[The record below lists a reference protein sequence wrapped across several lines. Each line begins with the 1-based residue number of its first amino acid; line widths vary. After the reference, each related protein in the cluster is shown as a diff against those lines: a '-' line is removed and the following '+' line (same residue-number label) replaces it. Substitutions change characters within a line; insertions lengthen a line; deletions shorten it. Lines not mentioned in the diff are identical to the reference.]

1 MNQIL
6 ATLAEIA
13 AHPLAYA
20 RTWKETHGRPVIGSF
35 PMHFPGELTHASG
48 GLPTIIQEADEPVTV
63 GLGSV
68 FSFYCGYN
76 RSIVDQAV
84 RGEFAFMDAIM
95 FGDHCVQ
102 LLGSADIIRMET
114 KTRVLYN
121 ELISSMSSP
130 WAFSESRDAFRQLRA
145 ALEETVGYAVDDE
158 AIRASIRVFNKDR
171 ALMRRLYDMR
181 RAGETALT
189 ARQFQVIVKSSMVM
203 DRAEHTALLEALLAD
218 IERHPTRPKPGVPVY
233 LSGHLCQPPHP
244 SILDAIE
251 ECGAVVVDDDLFHGY
266 RYIASDVD
274 DSGDPLDALANWYL
288 SRNKRVPCPTRVDRT
303 ADWDEF
309 LLRSVAAS
317 GAGGLIILLAKFC
330 EPHMYFYPEI
340 KEAFERAGIPLL
352 LVETEHEGVPLEAV
366 RTRVET
372 FLEIVKRRESVEV
385 A

>member
-20 RTWKETHGRPVIGSF
+20 RTWKETHGRPVIGTF

-48 GLPTIIQEADEPVTV
+48 ALPIIIQEADEPVTV

-102 LLGSADIIRMET
+102 LLGSADIIRAET

-130 WAFSESRDAFRQLRA
+130 WAFSESRDAFRQQRA
-145 ALEETVGYAVDDE
+145 ALEEIVGHTVDDD
-158 AIRASIRVFNKDR
+158 AIHASIRVFNKDR

-189 ARQFQVIVKSSMVM
+189 ARQFQDIVKSSMVM
-203 DRAEHTALLEALLAD
+203 DRAEHTALLEALLAEM
-218 IERHPTRPKPGVPVY
+218 ERRPTRRKPGVPVY

-244 SILDAIE
+244 SILDAFE
-251 ECGAVVVDDDLFHGY
+251 ECGATVVDDDLFHGY

-274 DSGDPLDALANWYL
+274 DAGDPLDALANWYL
-288 SRNKRVPCPTRVDRT
+288 SRNKKVPCPTRVDRT

-309 LLRSVAAS
+309 LLGAVEAS
-317 GAGGLIILLAKFC
+317 GAQGLIILLAKFC

-352 LVETEHEGVPLEAV
+352 LVETEHEGVPLESV

-372 FLEIVKRRESVEV
+372 FLEIVKRRESVE
-385 A
+385 AA